1 MDAETISLRDNL
13 CLDALVI
20 PGDVVGKMID
30 EANEAQ
36 LKIYLYLLRLG
47 KGANTTVAEIAD
59 YFNYTE
65 SDVKRALK
73 FWNKTSKKTA
83 STSVK
88 QVEQTEDVKA
98 DIIEKQNKA
107 LVQGDNVVTFSGR
120 PHYSKEKI
128 AEFAKVPEVT
138 QLLFAAEQYTGKP
151 LKPDDINLMFYLYDE
166 MGFEP
171 ELIEYLIE
179 YCISNGNA
187 SLRSM
192 EAIANEW
199 KETGVT
205 DLASAKR
212 LTRQIPSQM
221 KDVFAAMGMDVN
233 QQPVDAQIMY
243 VRKWTE
249 SYGYGMDII
258 RIACERTILAISKPS
273 FKYTNSIIKNW
284 HDQGA
289 KTISDILKL
298 DEEYK
303 IKKVDDGFSTTPKK
317 ASGSTKKSSPSADA
331 KTSKF
336 SNFNERE
343 YDYASLMKDIM
354 SN

>member
-1 MDAETISLRDNL
+1 MDTESISLRDNL
-13 CLDALVI
+13 CVDAVVI
-20 PGDVVGKMID
+20 PTDVVGKMID

-36 LKIYLYLLRLG
+36 LKIYLYLLRMG
-47 KGANTTVAEIAD
+47 RSGSATVSEIAD

-73 FWNKTSKKTA
+73 FWNKPTKKKQIEQAEDSKT
-83 STSVK
+83 
-88 QVEQTEDVKA
+88 
-98 DIIEKQNKA
+98 DIIDRQNESK
-107 LVQGDNVVTFSGR
+107 VQGDNVVNFSGR

-128 AEFAKVPEVT
+128 AEFASIPEVT
-138 QLLFAAEQYTGKP
+138 QLLYAAEQYIGRP
-151 LKPDDINLMFYLYDE
+151 LKPDDINYMFYLYDE
-166 MGFEP
+166 MGFAP

-179 YCISNGNA
+179 YCISNGNT
-187 SLRSM
+187 SLRGM
-192 EAIANEW
+192 EMIASQW

-212 LTRQIPSQM
+212 LTRQVPSQM
-221 KDVFAAMGMDVN
+221 KDVFAALGMDVN

-249 SYGYGMDII
+249 SYGYDMDII
-258 RIACERTILAISKPS
+258 KIACDRTILAIAKPS
-273 FKYTNSIIKNW
+273 FKYVNGIIKNW
-284 HDQGA
+284 HDQGV
-289 KTISDILKL
+289 KTIADILRV

-303 IKKVDDGFSTTPKK
+303 GKKVDESFGMTDKK
-317 ASGSTKKSSPSADA
+317 MGNVVKKSSTASDA
-331 KTSKF
+331 KKSKF